1 MDPHTSP
8 VRESDSLDQV
18 AEFRPRKKRC
28 KYIAKA
34 W

>member
-1 MDPHTSP
+1 MDDLHDDNP
-8 VRESDSLDQV
+8 VDVPD
-18 AEFRPRKKRC
+18 AHPRKKRC